1 MVIVVIHTSL
11 KDEELP
17 EKFEETVSKMLADL
31 MDYPVEVY
39 YCIVN
44 TAARIWH
51 DGNYDPFVYVDVI
64 TNNRFNDKTNPKYM
78 NPIMQFFRDFM
89 KLPINRSG
97 VLEAILGL
105 GRVLSLSYD
114 KSFVIVSEALLLDI
128 FIFRPNLGHKGS

>member
-89 KLPINRSG
+89 KLPINR
-97 VLEAILGL
+97 VLAQLHECPLSSLGWHRL
-105 GRVLSLSYD
+105 APHYAAE
-114 KSFVIVSEALLLDI
+114 KF
-128 FIFRPNLGHKGS
+128 FRDATIQH